1 MLREHEEALDA
12 PDSPWLVRFNRRARP
27 ALRLFVFPFAGGSA
41 MYFHRWARLVPDAVD
56 LVGVQYPGRCSRLS
70 EPGLTEFAALV
81 EGARH
86 AVEPLLPDAD
96 RTAFFGHSLGAL
108 VAFELTRS
116 LRAQAARQPDHL
128 FLSARGAPG
137 SPATGSVPDT
147 LFDADLIEF
156 LKRLGGTPDA
166 MLADAGVMAM
176 ILPGLRADLEAL
188 ATWRPP
194 VDDPLALPVTTL
206 AGIDDHAFPPDT
218 MSGWARQTTGP
229 FADHLFPGG
238 HFYLTDHNEAA
249 LDAVLGAFGLSRSD
263 PR

>member
-1 MLREHEEALDA
+1 MLREHEEALYA

-41 MYFHRWARLVPDAVD
+41 MHYHRWPRLVPDEVD
-56 LVGVQYPGRCSRLS
+56 LVGIQYPGRCSRLT
-70 EPGLTEFAALV
+70 EPGLTEFATLV

-86 AVEPLLPDAD
+86 AVEPLLDVD
-96 RTAFFGHSLGAL
+96 RIAFFGHSLGAL

-116 LRAQAARQPDHL
+116 LRAHGQRQPDHL
-128 FLSARGAPG
+128 FLSARGAPD

-147 LFDADLIEF
+147 LSDADLIRF
-156 LKRLGGTPDA
+156 LKRLGGTPDT
-166 MLADAGVMAM
+166 MLNDAGVMAM

-188 ATWRPP
+188 TTWRPP
-194 VDDPLALPVTTL
+194 AGDPLALPVTTL
-206 AGIDDHAFPPDT
+206 AGIDDHAFPPD
-218 MSGWARQTTGP
+218 SLAGWARATTGP
-229 FADHLFPGG
+229 FAARLFPGG

-249 LDAVLGAFGLSRSD
+249 LDVVLGAFGLSRSD